1 MPDAFLFYKKI
12 RLEQRKEAKMET
24 GYREMGEELAVK
36 VGGEAWNIE
45 CMEGHGASGR
55 PLTYIGSMES
65 VELCGGRLVHD
76 YYRDSEGVYWYG
88 DRVRLPDG
96 GLVRMEEFIFG
107 RKPVGR
113 KRLAHRRGR

>member
-1 MPDAFLFYKKI
+1 
-12 RLEQRKEAKMET
+12 MET

-45 CMEGHGASGR
+45 CMEGHGAAGR

-96 GLVRMEEFIFG
+96 GTGKDGGIYFREETCG
-107 RKPVGR
+107 
-113 KRLAHRRGR
+113 A